1 MANIAATI
9 SLNVPAI
16 TALTKGEPGNSIL
29 NGSGAPSAG
38 IGNNGDFYIDTL
50 TFYMYGPK
58 NGGIWGTPILLNNN
72 ASAPLW
78 NSGFFTLTSLSA
90 SWSSSYT
97 TTNANSAKWNS
108 AYTTAGILSSDTTLR
123 TNSASWTSVYTTVCA
138 NSATWGAGTSVAV
151 LDRLN
156 SVYTTVSGNSGTWGT
171 GGGGGD
177 AAVNALVRSN
187 SGFWESTYDT
197 VASISGNWNATYN
210 TVRAT
215 SGNWNGAYTFV
226 SGVSSVFASNSAQ
239 WGSAYTVTNANSAS
253 WNSTTST
260 LSTTSATWN
269 AVYTATAL
277 NSGGWDYAFNGITLI
292 SPATARW
299 DSVSYNY
306 MFGAS
311 ANYDSTYTTVAS
323 LSDYW
328 TVAYNGVVTLATV
341 VPTLTANGVH
351 SALTVIGSM
360 SAGIGEAAGGNVSSD
375 GLRRYGSGLSASD
388 FALIPGKTFT
398 GSKTITTKFIEI
410 NVGGTIYFIPLYQ

>member
-16 TALTKGEPGNSIL
+16 TALTKGEPGSSIL

-58 NGGIWGTPILLNNN
+58 SGGIWGTPILLNNN

-97 TTNANSAKWNS
+97 TTNASSAKWNS
-108 AYTTAGILSSDTTLR
+108 AYTTAGILSSDTTLS
-123 TNSASWTSVYTTVCA
+123 TNSAKWTSAYTTVCA
-138 NSATWGAGTSVAV
+138 NSASWGAGTSVAT

-177 AAVNALVRSN
+177 AAVNAIVRSN
-187 SGFWESTYDT
+187 SGFWQSSYDT
-197 VASISGNWNATYN
+197 VAAVSGNWNATYN
-210 TVRAT
+210 TVQST

-226 SGVSSVFASNSAQ
+226 NVASSVFASNSAQ
-239 WGSAYTVTNANSAS
+239 WSSAYTITNAYSAI
-253 WNSTTST
+253 WNDTTNIIA
-260 LSTTSATWN
+260 TTSAAWN
-269 AVYTATAL
+269 NAYTITAL
-277 NSGGWDYAFNGITLI
+277 NSAAWNSVYDINTLL

-299 DSVSYNY
+299 DSVSYSY
-306 MFGAS
+306 MFGGS
-311 ANYDSTYTTVAS
+311 ATLYDTQTTVATFS
-323 LSDYW
+323 SDWGSWPDY
-328 TVAYNGVVTLATV
+328 VEPLATAV
-341 VPTLTANGVH
+341 FSLTADGTH
-351 SALTVIGSM
+351 AALTVIDSM
-360 SAGIGEAAGGNVSSD
+360 SAGNGVTSGT
-375 GLRRYGSGLSASD
+375 RRYGSGLSASD

-398 GSKTITTKFIEI
+398 GSKTITNKFIEI